1 MPTSRISGNQ
11 IEETTNATLK
21 DLDFAANDSILKLP
35 VGTENQRPASGA
47 IGMLRFNTTEDKVE
61 QYLIN
66 GPDNLPGWKK
76 VKGGG
81 SGSGL
86 GEFSIIK
93 GNGRT
98 IEEDII
104 IPAVNLDPVYAFEY
118 AFTVGPACTI
128 ASGYEV
134 TVGEGVSW
142 VIVGDNPDTWTVMD
156 GGYYGT
162 KVGPG
167 WTIIGSDDGLGEVN
181 LIRGNSKTIDQDLI
195 IPFTT
200 ADQEGYAFENSC
212 SVGPV
217 ITISS
222 GYTVTVTEGV
232 TYEII

>member
-21 DLDFAANDSILKLP
+21 DLDFAVNDSILKLP
-35 VGTENQRPASGA
+35 TGTENERPASGA

-61 QYLIN
+61 QYLVN

-86 GEFSIIK
+86 GEFSLIK

-104 IPAVNLDPVYAFEY
+104 IPAVTEDPVYAFEY

-134 TVGEGVSW
+134 TVGEGVSY
-142 VIVGDNPDTWTVMD
+142 VIVGDNPDTWVVMD
-156 GGYYGT
+156 GGYFGS

-181 LIRGNSKTIDQDLI
+181 LIRGNSRTIDENLT

-200 ADQEGYAFENSC
+200 LDQEGYAFEQSC
-212 SVGPV
+212 SVGPS

-222 GYTVTVTEGV
+222 GFTVTVTEGV
-232 TYEII
+232 TYEIL

>member
-21 DLDFAANDSILKLP
+21 ALDFAVDTAILKLP
-35 VGTENQRPASGA
+35 TGTENERPASGA

-104 IPAVNLDPVYAFEY
+104 IPAVNLDPPYAFEY
-118 AFTVGPACTI
+118 SFTVGPTVTI

-134 TVGEGVSW
+134 TVGQGVSY
-142 VIVGDNPDTWTVMD
+142 VIVGDNPDTWVVMD
-156 GGYYGT
+156 GGYYGS

-181 LIRGNSKTIDQDLI
+181 LIRGNSRTIDENLT

-200 ADQEGYAFENSC
+200 LDQEGYAFEQSV
-212 SVGPV
+212 SVGPS

-222 GYTVTVTEGV
+222 GFTVTVTEGV
-232 TYEII
+232 TYEIL

>member
-21 DLDFAANDSILKLP
+21 GLDFAVNDSILKLP
-35 VGTENQRPASGA
+35 TGTENERPASGA

-61 QYLIN
+61 QFMVN

-81 SGSGL
+81 SASGL
-86 GEFSIIK
+86 GEFGLIK

-98 IEEDII
+98 IEEDIT
-104 IPAVNLDPVYAFEY
+104 IPAVTEDPVYAFEY

-181 LIRGNSKTIDQDLI
+181 LIRGNSKTIDQNLI

-200 ADQEGYAFENSC
+200 TDQEGYAFEQSC
-212 SVGPV
+212 TVGPV

-222 GYTVTVTEGV
+222 GYTVTVTDGV
-232 TYEII
+232 TYEIL

>member
-21 DLDFAANDSILKLP
+21 ALDFAVDTAILKLP
-35 VGTENQRPASGA
+35 TGTENERPASGA

-61 QYLIN
+61 QYLVN

-81 SGSGL
+81 SASGL
-86 GEFSIIK
+86 GEFSLIK

-104 IPAVNLDPVYAFEY
+104 IPAVTEDPVYAFEY

-181 LIRGNSKTIDQDLI
+181 LIRGNSRTIDENLT

-200 ADQEGYAFENSC
+200 LDQEGYAFEQSC
-212 SVGPV
+212 SVGPS

-222 GYTVTVTEGV
+222 GFTVTVTEGV
-232 TYEII
+232 TYEIL

>member
-21 DLDFAANDSILKLP
+21 ALDFAVDTAILKLP
-35 VGTENQRPASGA
+35 TGTENERPASGA

-61 QYLIN
+61 QYLVN

-86 GEFSIIK
+86 GEFSLIK

-134 TVGEGVSW
+134 TVGEGVSC

-156 GGYYGT
+156 GGYYGS

-181 LIRGNSKTIDQDLI
+181 LIRGNSRTIDENLT

-200 ADQEGYAFENSC
+200 LDQEGYAFEQSC
-212 SVGPV
+212 SVGPS

-222 GYTVTVTEGV
+222 GFTVTVTEGV
-232 TYEII
+232 TYEIL

>member
-21 DLDFAANDSILKLP
+21 ALDFAVDTAILKLP
-35 VGTENQRPASGA
+35 TGTENERPASGA

-61 QYLIN
+61 QFMVN

-81 SGSGL
+81 SASGL
-86 GEFSIIK
+86 GEFGLIK

-104 IPAVNLDPVYAFEY
+104 IPAVTEDPPFAFEY

-134 TVGEGVSW
+134 TVGQGVSY

-156 GGYYGT
+156 GGYFGS

-181 LIRGNSKTIDQDLI
+181 LIRGNSRTIDQNLI

-200 ADQEGYAFENSC
+200 NDQEGYAFENSC
-212 SVGPV
+212 SVGPT

-232 TYEII
+232 TYEIL

>member
-11 IEETTNATLK
+11 IETTTNATING
-21 DLDFAANDSILKLP
+21 LDFAVQEGELKLP
-35 VGTENQRPASGA
+35 TGTEIQRPASGA
-47 IGMLRFNTTEDKVE
+47 IGMIRFNTTEDKVE

-81 SGSGL
+81 SASGL
-86 GEFSIIK
+86 GEFGIIK
-93 GNGRT
+93 GNART
-98 IEEDII
+98 IDEDLI
-104 IPAVNLDPVYAFEY
+104 IPAVTEDPPFAFEY
-118 AFTVGPACTI
+118 AFTVGPTVTI
-128 ASGYEV
+128 TSGYTL
-134 TVGEGVSW
+134 TVGQGVSY
-142 VIVGDNPDTWTVMD
+142 VVVGNNPDTWVVMD
-156 GGYYGT
+156 GGYYGS

-181 LIRGNSKTIDQDLI
+181 LIRGNSRSIDQNLI

-200 ADQEGYAFENSC
+200 TDQEGYAFENSC

-222 GYTVTVTEGV
+222 GFTVTVTEGV
-232 TYEII
+232 TYEIL

>member
-21 DLDFAANDSILKLP
+21 DLDFAVNDSILKLP
-35 VGTENQRPASGA
+35 TGTENERPASGA

-61 QYLIN
+61 QYLVN

-86 GEFSIIK
+86 GEFSLIK

-134 TVGEGVSW
+134 TVGEGVSY
-142 VIVGDNPDTWTVMD
+142 VIVGDNPDTWVVMD
-156 GGYYGT
+156 VGYYGS
-162 KVGPG
+162 KVVPG

-181 LIRGNSKTIDQDLI
+181 LIRGNSRTIDENLT

-200 ADQEGYAFENSC
+200 LDQEGYAFEQSC
-212 SVGPV
+212 SVGPS

-222 GYTVTVTEGV
+222 GFTVTVTEGV
-232 TYEII
+232 TYEIL

>member
-1 MPTSRISGNQ
+1 MPTSRVSRNQ
-11 IEETTNATLK
+11 IETTTNATL
-21 DLDFAANDSILKLP
+21 DALDFAGQSGELKLP
-35 VGTENQRPASGA
+35 TGTENERPASGA

-61 QYLIN
+61 QFMVN

-81 SGSGL
+81 SASGL
-86 GEFSIIK
+86 GEFGLIK
-93 GNGRT
+93 GNGRN

-104 IPAVNLDPVYAFEY
+104 IPAVNQDPPFAFEY
-118 AFTVGPACTI
+118 AFTVGPVVTV
-128 ASGYEV
+128 ASGYTL
-134 TVGEGVSW
+134 TVGEGVSY
-142 VIVGDNPDTWTVMD
+142 VIVGDNPDTWVVMD
-156 GGYYGT
+156 GGYFGSR
-162 KVGPG
+162 VGPG

-181 LIRGNSKTIDQDLI
+181 LIRGNSRTIDENLT

-200 ADQEGYAFENSC
+200 LDQEGYAFEQSC

-222 GYTVTVTEGV
+222 GFTVTVTQGV

>member
-21 DLDFAANDSILKLP
+21 GLDFAVDTAMLRLP
-35 VGTENQRPASGA
+35 TGTENERPASGA

-61 QYLIN
+61 QYLVN

-86 GEFSIIK
+86 GEFSLIK

-104 IPAVNLDPVYAFEY
+104 IPAVTEDPVYAFEY

-134 TVGEGVSW
+134 TVGEGVSY
-142 VIVGDNPDTWTVMD
+142 VIVGDNPDTWVVMD
-156 GGYYGT
+156 GGYFGS

-181 LIRGNSKTIDQDLI
+181 LIRGNSRTIDENLT
-195 IPFTT
+195 IPFSTL
-200 ADQEGYAFENSC
+200 DQEGYAFEKSV
-212 SVGPV
+212 SVGPT

-222 GYTVTVTEGV
+222 GFTVTVTEGV
-232 TYEII
+232 TYEIL

>member
-11 IEETTNATLK
+11 IETTTNATING
-21 DLDFAANDSILKLP
+21 LDFAVQEGELKLP
-35 VGTENQRPASGA
+35 TGTEIQRPASGA
-47 IGMLRFNTTEDKVE
+47 IGMIRFNTTEDKVE

-81 SGSGL
+81 SASGL
-86 GEFSIIK
+86 GEFGIIK
-93 GNGRT
+93 GNART
-98 IEEDII
+98 IDEDLI
-104 IPAVNLDPVYAFEY
+104 IPAVTEDPPFAFEY
-118 AFTVGPACTI
+118 AFTVGPTVTI
-128 ASGYEV
+128 TSGYTL
-134 TVGEGVSW
+134 TVGQGVSY
-142 VIVGDNPDTWTVMD
+142 VVVGDNPDTWVVMD
-156 GGYYGT
+156 GGEVAG

-181 LIRGNSKTIDQDLI
+181 LIRGNSRSIDQNLI

-200 ADQEGYAFENSC
+200 TDQEGYAFENSC

-222 GYTVTVTEGV
+222 GFTVTVTEGV

>member
-1 MPTSRISGNQ
+1 MPTSRVSGNQ
-11 IEETTNATLK
+11 IETTTNATL
-21 DLDFAANDSILKLP
+21 DALDFAGQSGELKLP
-35 VGTENQRPASGA
+35 TGTENERPASGA

-81 SGSGL
+81 SASGL
-86 GEFSIIK
+86 GEFGLIK
-93 GNGRT
+93 GNGRD

-104 IPAVNLDPVYAFEY
+104 IPAVNLDPPYAFEY
-118 AFTVGPACTI
+118 AFTVGPTVTV
-128 ASGYEV
+128 ASGYTL
-134 TVGEGVSW
+134 TVGEGVSY
-142 VIVGDNPDTWTVMD
+142 VIVGDNPDTWVVMD
-156 GGYYGT
+156 GGYFGSR
-162 KVGPG
+162 VGPG

-181 LIRGNSKTIDQDLI
+181 LIRGNSRTIDENLT

-200 ADQEGYAFENSC
+200 LDQEGYAFEQSV
-212 SVGPV
+212 SVGPA

-222 GYTVTVTEGV
+222 GFTVTVTQGV

>member
-11 IEETTNATLK
+11 IETSTNATING
-21 DLDFAANDSILKLP
+21 LDFFGQSGELKLP
-35 VGTENQRPASGA
+35 TGTENQRPVSGA

-61 QYLIN
+61 QYMIN

-81 SGSGL
+81 SASGL
-86 GEFSIIK
+86 GEFGLIK

-104 IPAVNLDPVYAFEY
+104 IPAVTEDPVYSFEY
-118 AFTVGPACTI
+118 AFTVGPTCTI
-128 ASGYEV
+128 ASGYTL
-134 TVGEGVSW
+134 TVGQGVSY
-142 VIVGDNPDTWTVMD
+142 VIVGNNPDTWTVMD
-156 GGYYGT
+156 GGYFGS

-181 LIRGNSKTIDQDLI
+181 LIRGNSKTIDENLI

-212 SVGPV
+212 SVGPT

-222 GYTVTVTEGV
+222 GFTVTVTEGV
-232 TYEII
+232 TYEIL

>member
-21 DLDFAANDSILKLP
+21 ALDFAVDTAILKLP
-35 VGTENQRPASGA
+35 TGTENERPASGA

-61 QYLIN
+61 QYLVN

-81 SGSGL
+81 SASGL
-86 GEFSIIK
+86 GEFSLIK

-104 IPAVNLDPVYAFEY
+104 IPAVTEDPVYAFEY

-134 TVGEGVSW
+134 TVGEGVSY
-142 VIVGDNPDTWTVMD
+142 VIVGDNPDTWVVMD
-156 GGYYGT
+156 GGYFGS

-181 LIRGNSKTIDQDLI
+181 LIRGNSRTIDENLT

-200 ADQEGYAFENSC
+200 LDQEGYAFEQSC
-212 SVGPV
+212 SVGPS

-222 GYTVTVTEGV
+222 GFTVTVTEGV
-232 TYEII
+232 TYEIL

>member
-11 IEETTNATLK
+11 IETTTNATITA
-21 DLDFAANDSILKLP
+21 LDFAVDTAILKLP
-35 VGTENQRPASGA
+35 VGTENERPASGA

-134 TVGEGVSW
+134 TVGEGVSY
-142 VIVGDNPDTWTVMD
+142 VIVGDNPDTWVVMD
-156 GGYYGT
+156 GGYFGS

-181 LIRGNSKTIDQDLI
+181 LIRGNSRTIDENLT

-200 ADQEGYAFENSC
+200 LDQEGYAFEQSC
-212 SVGPV
+212 SVGPS

-222 GYTVTVTEGV
+222 GFTVTVTEGV
-232 TYEII
+232 TYEIL

>member
-21 DLDFAANDSILKLP
+21 ALDFAVDTAILKLP
-35 VGTENQRPASGA
+35 TGTENERPASGA

-61 QYLIN
+61 QYMVN

-81 SGSGL
+81 SASGL
-86 GEFSIIK
+86 GEFGLIK

-98 IEEDII
+98 IEEDIT
-104 IPAVNLDPVYAFEY
+104 IPAVTEDPVYAFEY

-134 TVGEGVSW
+134 TVGEGVSY
-142 VIVGDNPDTWTVMD
+142 VIVGDNPDTWVVMD
-156 GGYYGT
+156 GGYYGS

-181 LIRGNSKTIDQDLI
+181 LIRGNSRTIDENLT

-200 ADQEGYAFENSC
+200 LDQEGYAFEQSC
-212 SVGPV
+212 SVGPS

-222 GYTVTVTEGV
+222 GFTVTVTEGV

>member
-21 DLDFAANDSILKLP
+21 GLDFAVDTAILKLP
-35 VGTENQRPASGA
+35 TGTENERPASGA
-47 IGMLRFNTTEDKVE
+47 VGMLRFNTTEDKVE
-61 QYLIN
+61 QFLVN

-81 SGSGL
+81 SASGL

-104 IPAVNLDPVYAFEY
+104 IPAVNLDPPFLFEQ
-118 AFTVGPACTI
+118 AFTVGPTCTI
-128 ASGYEV
+128 ASGYTL
-134 TVGEGVSW
+134 TVGEGVRYT
-142 VIVGDNPDTWTVMD
+142 IVGDNPDTWTAMD
-156 GGYYGT
+156 AGGFAS

-167 WTIIGSDDGLGEVN
+167 WTIIGSDDGLGEFN
-181 LIRGNSKTIDQDLI
+181 LIRGNSKTIDENLT
-195 IPFTT
+195 IPFST
-200 ADQEGYAFENSC
+200 ADQEGYAFEQSC
-212 SVGPV
+212 TVGPS

-222 GYTVTVTEGV
+222 GFTVTVTEGV
-232 TYEII
+232 TYEIL

>member
-21 DLDFAANDSILKLP
+21 ALDFAVDTAILKLP
-35 VGTENQRPASGA
+35 TGTENERPASGA

-86 GEFSIIK
+86 GEFSLIK

-134 TVGEGVSW
+134 TVGEGVSY
-142 VIVGDNPDTWTVMD
+142 VIVGDNPDTWVVMD
-156 GGYYGT
+156 GGYFGS

-167 WTIIGSDDGLGEVN
+167 WTILGSDDRLGEVN
-181 LIRGNSKTIDQDLI
+181 LIRGNSRTIYENLT

-200 ADQEGYAFENSC
+200 LDQEGYAFEQSC
-212 SVGPV
+212 SVGPS

-222 GYTVTVTEGV
+222 GFTVTGTEGV
-232 TYEII
+232 TYEIL

>member
-1 MPTSRISGNQ
+1 MPTSRVSGNQ
-11 IEETTNATLK
+11 IETTTNATL
-21 DLDFAANDSILKLP
+21 DALDFAGQSGELKLP
-35 VGTENQRPASGA
+35 TGTENERPASGA

-61 QYLIN
+61 QFMVN

-81 SGSGL
+81 SASGL
-86 GEFSIIK
+86 GEFGLIK

-98 IEEDII
+98 IEEDIT
-104 IPAVNLDPVYAFEY
+104 IPAVTEDPVYAFEY

-134 TVGEGVSW
+134 TVGQGVSY
-142 VIVGDNPDTWTVMD
+142 VIVGDNPDTWVVMD
-156 GGYYGT
+156 GGYYGS

-181 LIRGNSKTIDQDLI
+181 LIRGNSRTIDENLT

-200 ADQEGYAFENSC
+200 LDQEGYAFEQSC

-222 GYTVTVTEGV
+222 GFTVTVTQGV

>member
-21 DLDFAANDSILKLP
+21 ALDFAVDTAILKLP
-35 VGTENQRPASGA
+35 TGTENERPASGA

-61 QYLIN
+61 QYLVN

-86 GEFSIIK
+86 GEFSLIK

-104 IPAVNLDPVYAFEY
+104 IPAVTEDPVYAFEY

-134 TVGEGVSW
+134 TVGEGVSY
-142 VIVGDNPDTWTVMD
+142 VIVGDNPDTWVVMD
-156 GGYYGT
+156 GGYFGS

-181 LIRGNSKTIDQDLI
+181 LIRGNSRTIDENLT

-200 ADQEGYAFENSC
+200 LDQEGYAFEQSC
-212 SVGPV
+212 SVGPS

-222 GYTVTVTEGV
+222 GFTVTVTEGV
-232 TYEII
+232 TYEIL

>member
-21 DLDFAANDSILKLP
+21 DLDFAGNSGELKLP
-35 VGTENQRPASGA
+35 TGTENERPASGA

-61 QYLIN
+61 QFMVN

-81 SGSGL
+81 SASGL
-86 GEFSIIK
+86 GEFGLIK

-104 IPAVNLDPVYAFEY
+104 IPAVTEDPPFAFEY

-181 LIRGNSKTIDQDLI
+181 LIRGNSRTIDENLT

-200 ADQEGYAFENSC
+200 LDQEGYAFEQSC
-212 SVGPV
+212 SVGPS

-222 GYTVTVTEGV
+222 GFTVTVTEGV
-232 TYEII
+232 TYEIL

>member
-1 MPTSRISGNQ
+1 MATTRISDNQ
-11 IEETTNATLK
+11 IDEATAATITTLNFLNTNSEFK
-21 DLDFAANDSILKLP
+21 IP
-35 VGTENQRPASGA
+35 VGDTATRPATPA

-61 QYLIN
+61 QYLVN

-86 GEFSIIK
+86 GEFSLIK

-104 IPAVNLDPVYAFEY
+104 IPAVNLDPVYSFEY
-118 AFTVGPACTI
+118 AFTVGPVCTI
-128 ASGYEV
+128 ASGYTL
-134 TVGEGVSW
+134 TVGEGVSY
-142 VIVGDNPDTWTVMD
+142 VVVGDNPDTWTVMD

-167 WTIIGSDDGLGEVN
+167 WTINGSDDGLGEVN
-181 LIRGNSKTIDQDLI
+181 LIRGNSRSIDENI
-195 IPFTT
+195 TIPFST
-200 ADQEGYAFENSC
+200 ADQEGYAFEKSC
-212 SVGPV
+212 SVGPS

-222 GYTVTVTEGV
+222 GFTVTVSSGV
-232 TYEII
+232 TYEIL

>member
-21 DLDFAANDSILKLP
+21 ALDFAVDTAILKLP
-35 VGTENQRPASGA
+35 TGTENERPASGA

-61 QYLIN
+61 QYLVN

-81 SGSGL
+81 SASGL
-86 GEFSIIK
+86 GEFSLIK

-104 IPAVNLDPVYAFEY
+104 IPAVTEDPVYAFEY

-134 TVGEGVSW
+134 TVGEGVSY
-142 VIVGDNPDTWTVMD
+142 VVVGDNPDTWVVMD
-156 GGYYGT
+156 GGYFGS

-181 LIRGNSKTIDQDLI
+181 LIRGNSRTIDENLT

-200 ADQEGYAFENSC
+200 LDQEGYAFEQSC
-212 SVGPV
+212 SVGPS

-222 GYTVTVTEGV
+222 GFTVTVTEGV
-232 TYEII
+232 TYEIL

>member
-21 DLDFAANDSILKLP
+21 DLDFAVNDSILKLP
-35 VGTENQRPASGA
+35 TGTENERPASGA

-61 QYLIN
+61 QYLVN

-81 SGSGL
+81 SASGL
-86 GEFSIIK
+86 GEFSLIK

-104 IPAVNLDPVYAFEY
+104 IPAVTEDPVYAFEY

-156 GGYYGT
+156 GGYYGS

-181 LIRGNSKTIDQDLI
+181 LIRGNSRTIDENLT

-200 ADQEGYAFENSC
+200 LDQEGYAFEQSC
-212 SVGPV
+212 SVGPS

-222 GYTVTVTEGV
+222 GFTVTVTEGV
-232 TYEII
+232 TYEIL

>member
-11 IEETTNATLK
+11 IETTTNATING
-21 DLDFAANDSILKLP
+21 LDFAVQEGELKLP
-35 VGTENQRPASGA
+35 TGTEIQRPASGA
-47 IGMLRFNTTEDKVE
+47 IGMIRFNTTEDKVE

-81 SGSGL
+81 SASGL
-86 GEFSIIK
+86 GEFGIIK
-93 GNGRT
+93 GNART
-98 IEEDII
+98 IDEDLI
-104 IPAVNLDPVYAFEY
+104 IPAVTEDPPFAFEY
-118 AFTVGPACTI
+118 AFTVGPTVTI
-128 ASGYEV
+128 TSGYTL
-134 TVGEGVSW
+134 TVGQGVSY
-142 VIVGDNPDTWTVMD
+142 VVVGDNPDTWVVMD
-156 GGYYGT
+156 GGYYGS

-181 LIRGNSKTIDQDLI
+181 LIRGNSRSIDQNLI

-200 ADQEGYAFENSC
+200 TDQEGYAFENSC

-222 GYTVTVTEGV
+222 GFTVTVTEGV

>member
-11 IEETTNATLK
+11 IETTTNATLNA
-21 DLDFAANDSILKLP
+21 LDFAGNSGELKLP
-35 VGTENQRPASGA
+35 TGTEAQRPASGA
-47 IGMLRFNTTEDKVE
+47 IGMIRFNTTEDKVE
-61 QYLIN
+61 QFLVN

-86 GEFSIIK
+86 GEFSLIK

-118 AFTVGPACTI
+118 AFTVGPVCTI
-128 ASGYEV
+128 ASGYTL
-134 TVGEGVSW
+134 TVGEGVSYI
-142 VIVGDNPDTWTVMD
+142 VVGDNPDTWVVMD
-156 GGYYGT
+156 GGYFGSR
-162 KVGPG
+162 VGPG

-181 LIRGNSKTIDQDLI
+181 LIRGNSRTIDENLT

-200 ADQEGYAFENSC
+200 LDQEGYAFEQSC

-222 GYTVTVTEGV
+222 GFTVTVTQGV

>member
-21 DLDFAANDSILKLP
+21 ALDFAVDTAILKLP
-35 VGTENQRPASGA
+35 TGTENERPASGA

-61 QYLIN
+61 QYLVN

-104 IPAVNLDPVYAFEY
+104 IPAVTEDPVYAFEY

-181 LIRGNSKTIDQDLI
+181 LIRGNSRTIDENLT

-200 ADQEGYAFENSC
+200 LDQEGYAFEQSC
-212 SVGPV
+212 SVGPS

-222 GYTVTVTEGV
+222 GFTVTVTEGV
-232 TYEII
+232 TYEIL

>member
-21 DLDFAANDSILKLP
+21 ALDFAVQEGELKLP
-35 VGTENQRPASGA
+35 TGTENERPASGA

-61 QYLIN
+61 QYMVN

-81 SGSGL
+81 SASGL
-86 GEFSIIK
+86 GEFGIIK
-93 GNGRT
+93 GNGKT

-104 IPAVNLDPVYAFEY
+104 IPAVNLDPVYSFEY
-118 AFTVGPACTI
+118 AFTVGPVCTI
-128 ASGYEV
+128 ASGYTL
-134 TVGEGVSW
+134 TVGEGVSY
-142 VIVGDNPDTWTVMD
+142 VVVGDNPDTWTVMD
-156 GGYYGT
+156 GGYFGS

-181 LIRGNSKTIDQDLI
+181 LIRGNSRSIDENLT
-195 IPFTT
+195 IPFST
-200 ADQEGYAFENSC
+200 ADQEGYAFEKSC
-212 SVGPV
+212 SVGPS

-222 GYTVTVTEGV
+222 GFTVTVTEGV
-232 TYEII
+232 TYEIL

>member
-11 IEETTNATLK
+11 IETTTNATITA
-21 DLDFAANDSILKLP
+21 LDFAVDTAILKLP
-35 VGTENQRPASGA
+35 VGTENERPASGA

-81 SGSGL
+81 SASGL
-86 GEFSIIK
+86 GEFGLIK
-93 GNGRT
+93 GNARS
-98 IEEDII
+98 IEESII
-104 IPAVNLDPVYAFEY
+104 IPAVTEDPPFAFEQ
-118 AFTVGPACTI
+118 AFTVGPVVTI
-128 ASGYEV
+128 TSGYEV
-134 TVGEGVSW
+134 TVGQGVAYT
-142 VIVGDNPDTWTVMD
+142 IVGDNPDTWVVMD
-156 GGYYGT
+156 GGEFAG

-181 LIRGNSKTIDQDLI
+181 LIRGNSKTIDQNLI

-200 ADQEGYAFENSC
+200 TDQEGYAFENSC
-212 SVGPV
+212 TVGPI

-232 TYEII
+232 TYEIL

>member
-21 DLDFAANDSILKLP
+21 DLDFAVNDSILKLP
-35 VGTENQRPASGA
+35 TGTENERPASGA

-61 QYLIN
+61 QYLVN

-81 SGSGL
+81 SASGL
-86 GEFSIIK
+86 GEFSLIK

-104 IPAVNLDPVYAFEY
+104 IPAVTEDPVYAFEY

-134 TVGEGVSW
+134 TVGEGVSY
-142 VIVGDNPDTWTVMD
+142 VIVGDNPDTWVVMD
-156 GGYYGT
+156 GGYFGS

-181 LIRGNSKTIDQDLI
+181 LIRGNSRTIDENLT

-200 ADQEGYAFENSC
+200 LDQEGYAFEQSC
-212 SVGPV
+212 SVGPS

-222 GYTVTVTEGV
+222 GFTVTVTEGV
-232 TYEII
+232 TYEIL